1 MADANEPVER
11 QSSVIRPEREG
22 AEPRPGPSSG
32 LPLPMDQE
40 GWCSPPVAQ
49 SVDAMAKG
57 VVPRAEQPTV
67 VVGLLSAVIFTSFIG
82 YYGLLCVRPD
92 WGGDFQLYCAGVA
105 RLYRDLLHP
114 LHEAMRLPSSQS
126 TVYTPFLVGVAL
138 IGKLAG
144 TTPYGALQIAGIF
157 NLCLFA
163 FGACF
168 LYSRVSLHRQ
178 WWLPAA
184 CFVFVTLFLRWRHS
198 GWASELSLTNLQYIQ
213 PYPGTF
219 AWGLALVTFGLL
231 GGPSKKIRWIELAA
245 LTATASLLL
254 SSHVLTA
261 GWVVGVIALHSGWVS
276 IRQRSVVPL
285 ARAIGVIGVAVGLV
299 LLWPYGPFL
308 DQIGD
313 TPLVRSM
320 QHINRR
326 MTWGDAPLAQFPTL
340 YALAGPCFAY
350 VWWRLRRHAFW
361 LAALVATLG
370 ALWLSR
376 QMGLSY
382 GNRYAAFAVFFAD
395 FIVAEVAAL
404 GIFALFGPLPQL
416 PSARNFARW
425 DRPLSIAVLA
435 VAALSWL
442 ASPMRATAEQTE
454 DYGRLPSIRAAVR
467 RLSPKDAYYR
477 QFADVAPHVHAEDV
491 VMMPVSRAVLD
502 FASTTGASV
511 VATQLAMRVSDGN
524 ARFRAVARFFDART
538 SGDTRVNIVGQYGA
552 TKILLSSR
560 EFHLLPSLIETFGE
574 PIVRT
579 EQHALLV
586 IEN

>member
-1 MADANEPVER
+1 LTNAT
-11 QSSVIRPEREG
+11 QSVAEREL
-22 AEPRPGPSSG
+22 ARPIGHP
-32 LPLPMDQE
+32 DQ
-40 GWCSPPVAQ
+40 
-49 SVDAMAKG
+49 
-57 VVPRAEQPTV
+57 RTV
-67 VVGLLSAVIFTSFIG
+67 ISALLSAAIFAGFIG

-114 LHEAMRLPSSQS
+114 MHEAIRLPSSQS

-138 IGKLAG
+138 LGKCAG

-163 FGACF
+163 LGACF
-168 LYSRVSLHRQ
+168 LFSRTSLHRQ

-184 CFVFVTLFLRWRHS
+184 CFVFVTLFLRWWHS
-198 GWASELSLTNLQYIQ
+198 GWASEMSLTNLQYIQ

-219 AWGLALVTFGLL
+219 AWGLALVAFGLL
-231 GGPSKKIRWIELAA
+231 EGAIDKSRRIELAA
-245 LTATASLLL
+245 LTAVISLLL

-261 GWVVGVIALHSGWVS
+261 GWVVGVVGVHSAWVS
-276 IRQRSVVPL
+276 LRRRSLIPLVSAVGVV
-285 ARAIGVIGVAVGLV
+285 GVALVPV
-299 LLWPYGPFL
+299 LLWPYAPFL

-326 MTWGDAPLAQFPTL
+326 LTWGDAPLAEFPTL
-340 YALAGPCFAY
+340 YALAAPCFAY
-350 VWWRLRRHAFW
+350 VWWRLRRHGFW
-361 LAALVATLG
+361 FVALVATLG
-370 ALWLSR
+370 ALWLWR
-376 QMGLSY
+376 QLGQSY
-382 GNRYAAFAVFFAD
+382 GNRYAGFAVFFAQ

-416 PSARNFARW
+416 PVERRFART

-435 VAALSWL
+435 VAALSWSV
-442 ASPMRATAEQTE
+442 SPMRATAQQTE
-454 DYGRLPSIRAAVR
+454 NYGRLSSIRALLR
-467 RLSPKDAYYR
+467 RPSAEDVYYR
-477 QFADVAPHVHAEDV
+477 QFSDVAPHVHAEDV

-511 VATQLAMRVSDGN
+511 IATQLAMRVSDGN
-524 ARFRAVARFFDART
+524 ARFRAVARFFDSRT
-538 SGDTRVNIVGQYGA
+538 SGDTRVAIAGQYGA

-560 EFHLLPSLIETFGE
+560 EFHLLPALTATFGE

-579 EQHALLV
+579 EQHALLA
-586 IEN
+586 IQN